1 MIYFVEGSP
10 AVGKSFYARKLQKE
24 IESIRTVIYYK
35 EEYKNPIDLLRQAV
49 LTEEEFDFFMRTL
62 KDLCID
68 EFYKEIQQDIY
79 DSITEAN
86 GLFFVPFMHI
96 RTQTKEQHNH
106 LYSLYNKEIDDGK
119 CSYSFYCDIIIKR
132 LMAFLQ
138 NIENDKDYI
147 FEGALLHNPL
157 FSILGFYD
165 VDKCEII
172 RFYKSIEKV
181 LRQTE
186 YEIHLVECDD
196 TENVIMHAL
205 ETRGNQDYS
214 WATGFDSWFAQTCK
228 YKDYKGK
235 NGIVSFSK
243 DIEQCENYI
252 LKNVPLKKTI
262 IKREV

>member
-10 AVGKSFYARKLQKE
+10 AVGKSFYARKLQRE
-24 IESIRTVIYYK
+24 MESFRSVIYYK

-49 LTEEEFDFFMRTL
+49 LTEEEFDAFMMTL
-62 KDLCID
+62 KGLCTNK
-68 EFYKEIQQDIY
+68 FYKEIKQNIF

-86 GLFFVPFMHI
+86 GLLFVPFMHI
-96 RTQTKEQHNH
+96 RTETKEQHNY
-106 LYSLYNKEIDDGK
+106 LYSLYNREIDDGK
-119 CSYSFYCDIIIKR
+119 CSYSFYCDIIIGR
-132 LMAFLQ
+132 LMTFLQ
-138 NIENDKDYI
+138 NAENDKDYI

-172 RFYKSIEKV
+172 RFYNSIEKI

-196 TENVIMHAL
+196 TEKVISRAL
-205 ETRGNQDYS
+205 ETRVNQDYN
-214 WATGFDSWFAQTCK
+214 WVAGFDSWFGQTNK
-228 YKDYKGK
+228 YKDFNGK
-235 NGIVSFSK
+235 TGIVAFSK
-243 DIEQCENYI
+243 DVEWCENYI
-252 LKNVPLKKTI
+252 LRNVPLKKTI

>member
-1 MIYFVEGSP
+1 MMIYFVEGAP

-24 IESIRTVIYYK
+24 AIRATIYYK

-49 LTEEEFDFFMRTL
+49 LTEEELDAFLMTL
-62 KDLCID
+62 KEMCTDA
-68 EFYKEIQQDIY
+68 FYKEIEQSIY
-79 DSITEAN
+79 DSITEAD
-86 GLFFVPFMHI
+86 GMLFVPFMHI
-96 RTQTKEQHNH
+96 RTETEEQHNH

-119 CSYSFYCDIIIKR
+119 CSYSFYCKTLISR
-132 LMAFLQ
+132 LVKFLQ

-165 VDKCEII
+165 VDESEII
-172 RFYKSIEKV
+172 HFYESIEKI

-186 YEIHLVECDD
+186 YEIHLVQCDD
-196 TENVIMHAL
+196 TNRVITHAI
-205 ETRGNQDYS
+205 ETRGYQDYG
-214 WATGFDSWFAQTCK
+214 WATGFDRWFGQTCK
-228 YKDYKGK
+228 YKEYKGK
-235 NGIVSFSK
+235 NGIVTFSK
-243 DIEQCENYI
+243 EIDRCENDI